1 MSEELSEAP
10 EWIKLPIDLQ
20 HGFFELAAKEAEELS
35 KVIMSINESLK
46 KLKVLIAHHI
56 HPLPNQYR
64 RLAVAAVDSSRSPKL
79 SERLGIKYGV
89 YATGVV
95 YLRGF
100 ERREE
105 FKPGIFR
112 CRQALSREDSK
123 RLFDLVTTLHE
134 REMAQKALKEC
145 NILFLDGS
153 FYSFVYPALAMK
165 KSGSLERRER
175 EILENLFNITEEL
188 RESGKVLGVIKRS
201 HSRIIGGYM
210 LLERG
215 CKDFINIL
223 DKHILTLIMPE
234 RSFLEYNS
242 IISDEHPVT
251 YTKAAA
257 FASRIS
263 GSIDDLREIARKGT
277 YRPFD
282 VLDLPAEGFASMRR
296 AQVRFY
302 GDPSP
307 CELEYPNTMDLRS
320 LLSEEGLFNE
330 TTNLPLALDL
340 VDSLVNISSKFTEE
354 FVSEIEGRVLEK
366 IARDNESI
374 EAIKAFFA
382 FLNPQ
387 KPF

>member
-1 MSEELSEAP
+1 MSEMLSETP

-20 HGFFELAAKEAEELS
+20 HGFFELAAREADDLSELIKS
-35 KVIMSINESLK
+35 VNESLK
-46 KLKVLIAHHI
+46 KLKALISKGI
-56 HPLPNQYR
+56 HPFPERTR
-64 RLAVAAVDSSRSPKL
+64 RSTIAAVDSSRSPKL

-95 YLRGF
+95 YLRGS

-112 CRQALSREDSK
+112 CRQAFSRENSK
-123 RLFDLVTTLHE
+123 RLFDLITTQHE

-145 NILFLDGS
+145 DILFLDGS
-153 FYSFVYPALAMK
+153 FYGFVYPALTMK
-165 KSGSLERRER
+165 RSGFLERRER
-175 EILENLFNITEEL
+175 GILEDIFNMTEEL
-188 RESGKVLGVIKRS
+188 RKSGRVLGVIKRS
-201 HSRIIGGYM
+201 HSKILGGYT
-210 LLERG
+210 LLEHG

-234 RSFLEYNS
+234 RSFLEYSS
-242 IISDEHPVT
+242 IIDNEHPVM
-251 YTKAAA
+251 YTKAAT
-257 FASRIS
+257 FASRIPK
-263 GSIDDLREIARKGT
+263 SIDNLREIARKGT
-277 YRPFD
+277 YMPFD
-282 VLDLPAEGFASMRR
+282 MLDLPKDGFSSMRR

-302 GDPSP
+302 GDLPP
-307 CELEYPNTMDLRS
+307 CEFEYPHTMDLRDV
-320 LLSEEGLFNE
+320 LSEEGLFNE
-330 TTNLPLALDL
+330 TTNLPLVLDL